1 MATKTQIAKLTKLIF
16 DKLSTT
22 EYHPIDWRTA
32 IYAGLLEGNNHT
44 NNDYTF
50 GNYNKWKFDHNW
62 RGLKRE
68 INQNLIDCHFEIDFN
83 ENLTFHCIY
92 ENQNSVQ
99 EEIELSLK
107 INDFKEQLWSTIG
120 VNNKKILNSK
130 NERAFLF
137 NSIVKVFTQENI
149 DNEDNVIINRD
160 DFDENYNENDIHPK
174 IRAIFHLYSSIHTT
188 YNNNNLTNEEQTFF
202 QYALGASLFY
212 LPHPE
217 KCWNGKISVKAINH
231 VLAGGNKVKDHIT
244 PRKLAAKQLLEEE
257 IPLTLN
263 QIKDRYWNDYS
274 YFTYVTTN
282 ENYLLRN
289 YYADGSTYEDAS
301 KSKKIEWICLKNQ
314 SELRKFMKYLI
325 DKKLNNNLTYKKI
338 SSYLIQFNNL

>member
-1 MATKTQIAKLTKLIF
+1 MPTKTQIAKLTELIF

-32 IYAGLLEGNNHT
+32 IYAGLLERDNHKII
-44 NNDYTF
+44 DYSH
-50 GNYNKWKFDHNW
+50 G
-62 RGLKRE
+62 
-68 INQNLIDCHFEIDFN
+68 NQNTWKLNHSWRSAMNKSTEMLNECCCKIDFN
-83 ENLTFHCIY
+83 ENLIFHCIY
-92 ENQNSVQ
+92 ENQNAVL
-99 EEIELSLK
+99 EEIKISLK
-107 INDFKEQLWSTIG
+107 VDDFKKALWSTIG

-137 NSIVKVFTQENI
+137 NSIVKVITQENN
-149 DNEDNVIINRD
+149 DNNVIINRN
-160 DFDENYNENDIHPK
+160 DFDEDYNENEIHPK
-174 IRAIFHLYSSIHTT
+174 IRAIFHLYSSIHNA
-188 YNNNNLTNEEQTFF
+188 YNNNNLTDEEQTFF

-217 KCWNGKISVKAINH
+217 KCWNGRISMKAINH
-231 VLAGGNKVKDHIT
+231 ILEGGNKVKDHIT
-244 PRKLAAKQLLEEE
+244 PRKFAAKQLLEEQN
-257 IPLTLN
+257 PLTL
-263 QIKDRYWNDYS
+263 KEVADRYWNDYS

-289 YYADGSTYEDAS
+289 YYTDGSTYEEAS
-301 KSKKIEWICLKNQ
+301 ELNGIKWICLNNQ

-338 SSYLIQFNNL
+338 DSYLTQFRNL

>member
-1 MATKTQIAKLTKLIF
+1 MPTKTQIAKLTEFIF

-50 GNYNKWKFDHNW
+50 GNYNTWILDHNW
-62 RGLKRE
+62 RGLRGRN
-68 INQNLIDCHFEIDFN
+68 NQNLIDCHFEIDNN
-83 ENLTFHCIY
+83 ENLTFHCTY
-92 ENQNSVQ
+92 ENQNAVQ
-99 EEIELSLK
+99 EEIEISLT
-107 INDFKEQLWSTIG
+107 INNFHEALWSTIG
-120 VNNKKILNSK
+120 DNNRKVLNSK

-137 NSIVKVFTQENI
+137 DSIVKVFTQENI
-149 DNEDNVIINRD
+149 DNEDNVIINQG

-188 YNNNNLTNEEQTFF
+188 YNNNNLTDEEQTFF

-217 KCWNGKISVKAINH
+217 KCWNGKISVKTINH
-231 VLAGGNKVKDHIT
+231 ILEGGNKVKDHIT
-244 PRKLAAKQLLEEE
+244 PRKLAAKQLLEVQN
-257 IPLTLN
+257 PLTLN
-263 QIKDRYWNDYS
+263 EVADMYWNDYS
-274 YFTYVTTN
+274 NFTYVTTN

-289 YYADGSTYEDAS
+289 YYTDGSTYEEAS
-301 KSKKIEWICLKNQ
+301 KSKKIEWIRLENQ
-314 SELRKFMKYLI
+314 SELKNFMKYLI
-325 DKKLNNNLTYKKI
+325 NENANDLVHQEINNHLTQFRNL
-338 SSYLIQFNNL
+338 

>member
-1 MATKTQIAKLTKLIF
+1 MATKTQISKLTEFIF

-32 IYAGLLEGNNHT
+32 IYAGLLEGNNHI

-50 GNYNKWKFDHNW
+50 GNYNTWILDHNW
-62 RGLKRE
+62 RGLRGGN
-68 INQNLIDCHFEIDFN
+68 NQNLIDCHFEIDNN
-83 ENLTFHCIY
+83 ENLTFHCTY
-92 ENQNSVQ
+92 QNQNVVQ
-99 EEIELSLK
+99 DEITISLK

-149 DNEDNVIINRD
+149 DNEDNVIINQG

-174 IRAIFHLYSSIHTT
+174 IQGIFHLYLSIHTT
-188 YNNNNLTNEEQTFF
+188 YNNNNLTDVEKTFF

-217 KCWNGKISVKAINH
+217 KCWNGKISVKTINH
-231 VLAGGNKVKDHIT
+231 ILTGGNKVKDHII

-263 QIKDRYWNDYS
+263 QINYRYWNDYS
-274 YFTYVTTN
+274 KFTYLTTN

-289 YYADGSTYEDAS
+289 YYAEGLSYEAAS
-301 KSKKIEWICLKNQ
+301 ELKGIKWICLDNQ
-314 SELRKFMKYLI
+314 SKLKKFMKYLI
-325 DKKLNNNLTYKKI
+325 DKNLNNNLTYKKI

>member
-1 MATKTQIAKLTKLIF
+1 MVTKTRIAKLTEFIF

-50 GNYNKWKFDHNW
+50 GNQRKWKFDHNW
-62 RGLKRE
+62 RGSRLEKK
-68 INQNLIDCHFEIDFN
+68 QNLIDCHFEIDFN
-83 ENLTFHCIY
+83 ENLTFHCIF
-92 ENQNSVQ
+92 ENQNAVQ
-99 EEIELSLK
+99 DEITISLK
-107 INDFKEQLWSTIG
+107 INDFKKQLWSTINE
-120 VNNKKILNSK
+120 NNRKILNSK

-149 DNEDNVIINRD
+149 DNEDNVIINQG

-174 IRAIFHLYSSIHTT
+174 IQAFFHLYLSIYPT
-188 YNNNNLTNEEQTFF
+188 YNNNLTDVEKTFF
-202 QYALGASLFY
+202 QYVLGASLFY
-212 LPHPE
+212 LTHPD
-217 KCWNGKISVKAINH
+217 KCWNGRISVKAINH
-231 VLAGGNKVKDHIT
+231 VLTGGNKVKDHIT

-263 QIKDRYWNDYS
+263 QINDRYWNDYS
-274 YFTYVTTN
+274 KFTYVTTN

-289 YYADGSTYEDAS
+289 YYTEGLTYEAAS
-301 KSKKIEWICLKNQ
+301 ELKGIKWICLDNQ
-314 SELRKFMKYLI
+314 SKLKKFMKYLI
-325 DKKLNNNLTYKKI
+325 DKKLNNNLTYQKI
-338 SSYLIQFNNL
+338 SSYLIKFNNL